1 MNATTQKT
9 KPKVGKLILLIP
21 GQPSKVLDSNKPF
34 AILQNL
40 KKTYIQFGHKKENL
54 KITY

>member
-1 MNATTQKT
+1 MNAITKQQ
-9 KPKVGKLILLIP
+9 KPKVGRLILLIP
-21 GQPSKVLDSNKPF
+21 GHESRVLDSNKPF
-34 AILQNL
+34 PILQNL

>member
-1 MNATTQKT
+1 MNASVK
-9 KPKVGKLILLIP
+9 KPKPKFGRLILLIP
-21 GQPSKVLDSNKPF
+21 GQPARTLESGKPF

-40 KKTYIQFGHKKENL
+40 KKMYLQYGHKKENL

>member
-1 MNATTQKT
+1 MAIIQKIE

-21 GQPSKVLDSNKPF
+21 GQPSRTLESNKPF
-34 AILQNL
+34 GVLQNL
-40 KKTYIQFGHKKENL
+40 RKLYMQYGHKKENL